1 MMSIGLV
8 EHPESASIRQHT
20 MSRTWA
26 AAGLPREQIGGRGWD
41 FTGGYGRAQSSKALF
56 GQG

>member
-8 EHPESASIRQHT
+8 EHPESASTRQHT
-20 MSRTWA
+20 MIRIWA
-26 AAGLPREQIGGRGWD
+26 AAGLPRAIGGRGWD

>member
-1 MMSIGLV
+1 MMSIGFV

-26 AAGLPREQIGGRGWD
+26 AGGLPREIGGRGWD

-56 GQG
+56 AQG